1 MHRKP
6 RPFKIKISKAKL
18 YRMYHTQGMTYA
30 EIAKELGVSTSTV
43 RDRILLYDILIIPRK
58 SKHRKGTKSS
68 ELLERIELRKKSL
81 TETLLPK
88 DSRFLPTGQ
97 ITGIK
102 NPSKEFTIGF
112 YKFPHIITKSRRIA
126 HGFTSHRMIGEEY
139 FWPAIKHDI
148 NKAIVRKSKEQ
159 KYWIEVFYMPK
170 KGDKDSSPNLPDT
183 EKMREFLRNRHPNG
197 MSFAIPSLDSLRSY
211 SITFIELIRSSIN
224 IFAESQGVA
233 SELKGLFKEM
243 RESGTFFLFEDE
255 EEIGI
260 ELLDKDTL
268 GALGLDVPIY
278 KEAPRTPAPSLVP
291 IKYSKSF
298 IDARFIS
305 RDKIVQQLNLFPDSI
320 RGNISASIEG
330 GQEGIDLTATEDR
343 TLSAILAKFTK
354 HDYEFNS
361 LPFTKSELYLLAG
374 MEKKLTKR
382 GKYEYSAWES
392 KRIEQALEALGKKH
406 YPIIYKKVTGYDKKK
421 KGAIYDVARTH
432 SPLIQVVGIYK
443 DVPARLIEEETGDID
458 KKLSKHFDYWRI
470 NIHAVLVAP
479 GNYFR
484 TIPGDFYSRLNEAK
498 RLMTDTKGRVKLA
511 KIETSFIQWLNK
523 HYRREVSIN
532 YLMLARQLKLAYYI
546 DNRMLRKL
554 REKITDLYALYKNAG
569 FLLDY
574 EIGTAGAVDTL
585 HLNPKE
591 FYHLRKTAK
600 TKKVE

>member
-18 YRMYHTQGMTYA
+18 YHMYHTQGMTYA
-30 EIAKELGVSTSTV
+30 EIAKELGVSVWTV
-43 RDRILLYDILIIPRK
+43 RDRILFYNIPIILRK
-58 SKHRKGTKSS
+58 GKHRRGVKPS
-68 ELLERIELRKKSL
+68 ELSERIELRKKSL

-102 NPSKEFTIGF
+102 DPSKEFTIGF
-112 YKFPHIITKSRRIA
+112 YELSYIITESRRIA
-126 HGFTSHRMIGEEY
+126 HGLTSHRMIGEEY

-148 NKAIVRKSKEQ
+148 NKVIVRKSREQ
-159 KYWIEVFYMPK
+159 EYWVEVFYMPK
-170 KGDKDSSPNLPDT
+170 KKDKDSLPSLPDV
-183 EKMREFLRNRHPNG
+183 ENMREFLRSQYPTG
-197 MSFAIPSLDSLRSY
+197 KSFAIPSLDSLRSY
-211 SITFIELIRSSIN
+211 SITFIELIHSNID

-233 SELKGLFKEM
+233 SELKGLLKEM
-243 RESGTFFLFEDE
+243 GESRTFFLFEDGK
-255 EEIGI
+255 EIGI
-260 ELLDKDTL
+260 ELLDKEIIE
-268 GALGLDVPIY
+268 ALGLDIPIY
-278 KEAPRTPAPSLVP
+278 KEAPQSPAPSLLP
-291 IKYSKSF
+291 IKYSKNF

-330 GQEGIDLTATEDR
+330 GQEGIDFTATEDR
-343 TLSAILAKFTK
+343 TLSAILAKFTR

-361 LPFTKSELYLLAG
+361 LPFTKSELYSLAG

-382 GKYEYSAWES
+382 GKHEYSAWES
-392 KRIEQALEALGKKH
+392 RRIEQALEALGKKH
-406 YPIIYKKVTGYDKKK
+406 YPIIYRKVAGYDKKK
-421 KGAIYDVARTH
+421 KEAIYDIARTH
-432 SPLIQVVGIYK
+432 SPLIQVIGIYK

-458 KKLSKHFDYWRI
+458 KKLLKHFDYWRI

-479 GNYFR
+479 ENYFR

-498 RLMTDTKGRVKLA
+498 RSTMDTKGRVKLA

-523 HYRREVSIN
+523 HYKRKVSIN

-546 DNRMLRKL
+546 DNRMLRPL

-591 FYHLRKTAK
+591 FYHLKKTTK